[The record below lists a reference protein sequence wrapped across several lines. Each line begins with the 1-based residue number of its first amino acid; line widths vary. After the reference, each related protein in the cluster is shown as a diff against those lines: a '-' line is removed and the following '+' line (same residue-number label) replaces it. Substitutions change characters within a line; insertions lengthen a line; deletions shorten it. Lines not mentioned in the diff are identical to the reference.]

1 MEQTSHFL
9 PCHEIQPPGGN
20 YWNLKLYTVCCVV
33 WHQMIKNLWSCIC
46 PSRHIRILD
55 RMENKL
61 EKYVDRLEGL
71 VQLVTEKRKA
81 DELVI
86 SVAWAFWLTLCTNM
100 LLTKVLPL
108 TSLKWRN
115 KSQWRMQRNVGS
127 RGRNRKAMLVS
138 VMVSDLHAS
147 PSLIPAEVLQN
158 AFSNFW
164 LFPKQ
169 IRTNEGNGEQE
180 TVVTK
185 QIIPFPPPS

>member
-1 MEQTSHFL
+1 LTDA
-9 PCHEIQPPGGN
+9 
-20 YWNLKLYTVCCVV
+20 LY
-33 WHQMIKNLWSCIC
+33 
-46 PSRHIRILD
+46 
-55 RMENKL
+55 
-61 EKYVDRLEGL
+61 KYVAN
-71 VQLVTEKRKA
+71 QSVTSNIPEMKKQEPMEDA
-81 DELVI
+81 EE
-86 SVAWAFWLTLCTNM
+86 C
-100 LLTKVLPL
+100 
-108 TSLKWRN
+108 
-115 KSQWRMQRNVGS
+115 QS